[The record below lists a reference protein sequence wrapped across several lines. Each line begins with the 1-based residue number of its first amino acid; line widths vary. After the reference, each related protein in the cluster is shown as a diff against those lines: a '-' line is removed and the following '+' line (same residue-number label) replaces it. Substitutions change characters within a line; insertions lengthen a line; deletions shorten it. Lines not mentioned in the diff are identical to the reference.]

1 MVSKD
6 DIRRYDPAGV
16 KYDGDPESGFSV
28 MVVDRAGGLPNF
40 WVDCF
45 IRGGDPMV
53 EWNQYIFFDR
63 DYDDRLRKG
72 LQNNPKVAER
82 ATDAALNYLMELGVV
97 VQNSNGRWRY
107 GNPDVYAQRRNVIA
121 SLGRKVKANKN
132 RGWAKL
138 TGRTEF

>member
-45 IRGGDPMV
+45 IRGGDPMT

-97 VQNSNGRWRY
+97 VQNSSGRWRY

-121 SLGRKVKANKN
+121 SLGRKAKANKN